1 MMAEMC
7 NEKIKQKLGEFDP
20 KKVFMSRF
28 SEREQTIIE
37 FSSRIK
43 GKHVDLFTPSIGIVK

>member
-1 MMAEMC
+1 MAEMC

-43 GKHVDLFTPSIGIVK
+43 GKVVDLFTPSIGIVK